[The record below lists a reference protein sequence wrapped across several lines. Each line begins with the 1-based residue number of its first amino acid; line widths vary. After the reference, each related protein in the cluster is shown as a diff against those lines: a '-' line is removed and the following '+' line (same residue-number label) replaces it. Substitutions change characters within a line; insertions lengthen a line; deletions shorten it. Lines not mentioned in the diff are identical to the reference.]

1 MANVL
6 NPEPES
12 ITLNTT
18 LEPTTLEPATELEQP
33 PFEST
38 SNPETAEVV
47 EVPALDADAPTEPVA
62 KAVPVEAAPAEEIA
76 PEIVAQAEPVVEAKA
91 EPVVA
96 AAAEPVVE
104 AKAEPVVAA
113 KAEPVVE
120 AKAEPVVEAKAEPV
134 VAAVAETAAEIQA
147 APEAAPPATAAA
159 PVARAKAP
167 EHGLESMDDF
177 SAALAAFE
185 REQAAEAAAVEAYG
199 DKIVS
204 GTVIK
209 QTEKHLVVDVGL
221 KSEGLVPL
229 EQVLDHSGAVRFNP
243 GDVIDVVIEREEPE
257 GGYLVSFE
265 RAQRLRIWDTI
276 EKAANDKTPMTGT
289 VISRVKGGL
298 TVDIGLKAFL
308 PGSQL
313 EIRPVRNL
321 DGYLG
326 QQIEVRVIK
335 LNKKRGNVVVSRKEI
350 LEEEQNAK
358 RSTTLEHLGEGA
370 ILTGT
375 VKNLTDYGAF
385 VDLGG
390 IDGLLHI
397 TDMSWGRLT
406 HPRDLVNV
414 GDEIQ
419 VKVLKFDK
427 DKQRVSLGF
436 KQLTPDPWLDASE
449 RYPVGAHV
457 KGRVLSVTD
466 YGAFVELEQGIEG
479 LVHLS
484 EMTWSKRLKHP
495 SKLVKPGDEV
505 ETVVLSVNPA
515 DRRISLGMKQLLENP
530 WENLTEKY
538 PTGAVVEG
546 RVRNLTDFGAFIE
559 IEDGI
564 DGLVHVSNL
573 SWTKRVKHPS
583 EIVKKGE
590 KVKAVV
596 LGVEPAEP
604 ASLAGHQAVAARR
617 LGELLRLASGGRRG
631 PRQGAADGAI
641 WSLRRDRGG
650 CRGSLPHLRGRR
662 RRRIEAGDGP
672 GARLQDHQD
681 QRRGEEGGLEPARH
695 RPGGQPHTG
704 RALQGGYSQASGL
717 QLHHHARRPDQLA
730 QGRALSRF
738 PFRHQCTT
746 AALRGGRCCL
756 DFVFHSFSLCPAS
769 TLASA
774 TPGVSFQVKESS
786 TMPRNVD
793 ARIPY
798 SAEFQP

>member
-1 MANVL
+1 MPNVL

-12 ITLNTT
+12 ITLNTELETPT
-18 LEPTTLEPATELEQP
+18 LDPATELEQP
-33 PFEST
+33 SSEST
-38 SNPETAEVV
+38 SNPETAQEVAAV
-47 EVPALDADAPTEPVA
+47 ETSALDADAPTEPVA
-62 KAVPVEAAPAEEIA
+62 EAVSAQPEPVSTAEPVTAPVAETPAAAAPA
-76 PEIVAQAEPVVEAKA
+76 AKSGA
-91 EPVVA
+91 HH
-96 AAAEPVVE
+96 
-104 AKAEPVVAA
+104 
-113 KAEPVVE
+113 
-120 AKAEPVVEAKAEPV
+120 
-134 VAAVAETAAEIQA
+134 
-147 APEAAPPATAAA
+147 
-159 PVARAKAP
+159 
-167 EHGLESMDDF
+167 EHGESMDDF

-199 DKIVS
+199 DKVVS

-209 QTEKHLVVDVGL
+209 QVEKFLVVDVGL
-221 KSEGLVPL
+221 KSEGLVPI
-229 EQVLDHSGAVRFNP
+229 EQVLDHTGAVKFNA

-257 GGYLVSFE
+257 GGYLVSYE
-265 RAQRLRIWDTI
+265 KAQRLRVWDVI
-276 EKAANDKTPMTGT
+276 EKAAADKTPVMGT
-289 VISRVKGGL
+289 VVSRVKGGL
-298 TVDIGLKAFL
+298 TVDIGMKAFL

-358 RSTTLEHLGEGA
+358 RSLTLDHLGEGA
-370 ILTGT
+370 ILTGV

-457 KGRVLSVTD
+457 HGRVLSVTD

-505 ETVVLSVNPA
+505 DTVVLSVNPA

-530 WENLTEKY
+530 WENLTERY
-538 PTGAVVEG
+538 PAGTVVEG

-596 LGVEPAEP
+596 LGVEP
-604 ASLAGHQAVAARR
+604 QNRR
-617 LGELLRLASGGRRG
+617 LSLGIKQLQPDVWESFFAAHRVGDLVHGKVLRTA
-631 PRQGAADGAI
+631 QFGAFVEIAEGVEGLCHI
-641 WSLRRDRGG
+641 S
-650 CRGSLPHLRGRR
+650 
-662 RRRIEAGDGP
+662 EAGD
-672 GARLQDHQD
+672 D
-681 QRRGEEGGLEPARH
+681 
-695 RPGGQPHTG
+695 
-704 RALQGGYSQASGL
+704 ASGASKL
-717 QLHHHARRPDQLA
+717 ETGMEHEFKIIKINVEEKKVGLSLRAVGHEASRA
-730 QGRALSRF
+730 QVEHYKADSHKA
-738 PFRHQCTT
+738 P
-746 AALRGGRCCL
+746 
-756 DFVFHSFSLCPAS
+756 
-769 TLASA
+769 
-774 TPGVSFQVKESS
+774 VSSS
-786 TMPRNVD
+786 TTTLGDLINWRKNE
-793 ARIPY
+793 R
-798 SAEFQP
+798 

>member
-1 MANVL
+1 MANPL

-12 ITLNTT
+12 TTLNTQIEALT
-18 LEPTTLEPATELEQP
+18 LDPATELEQP
-33 PFEST
+33 LPEST
-38 SNPETAEVV
+38 STPETAPAV
-47 EVPALDADAPTEPVA
+47 ETPALDADAPTEPQ
-62 KAVPVEAAPAEEIA
+62 VEA
-76 PEIVAQAEPVVEAKA
+76 VPVVEAAAEA
-91 EPVVA
+91 EPAPAVAEVPAPSESSEPVAAAETVVA
-96 AAAEPVVE
+96 AAP
-104 AKAEPVVAA
+104 AKAAA
-113 KAEPVVE
+113 LAD
-120 AKAEPVVEAKAEPV
+120 
-134 VAAVAETAAEIQA
+134 
-147 APEAAPPATAAA
+147 
-159 PVARAKAP
+159 
-167 EHGLESMDDF
+167 HLESLDDF
-177 SAALAAFE
+177 SAALEAFE

-199 DKIVS
+199 DKVVT
-204 GTVIK
+204 GTVLK
-209 QTEKHLVVDVGL
+209 QTEKHLVIDVGL

-229 EQVLDHSGAVRFNP
+229 DQVLDHTGAVKFQP
-243 GDVIDVVIEREEPE
+243 GDSIEVVIEKEEPE
-257 GGYLVSFE
+257 GGYLASYE
-265 RAQRLRIWDTI
+265 RAQRLRVWDAI
-276 EKAANDKTPMTGT
+276 EKAAADKTPITGT
-289 VISRVKGGL
+289 VVSRVKGGV

-358 RSTTLEHLGEGA
+358 RSTTLEQLGEGT

-436 KQLTPDPWLDASE
+436 KQLTPDPWLDATE

-457 KGRVLSVTD
+457 HGRVLSVTD

-530 WENLTEKY
+530 WENLTDKY
-538 PTGAVVEG
+538 PAGTIVEG

-583 EIVKKGE
+583 EVVKKGE

-596 LGVEPAEP
+596 LGVEP
-604 ASLAGHQAVAARR
+604 QNRR
-617 LGELLRLASGGRRG
+617 LSLGIKQLQPDVWESFFATHRIGDQVHGKVLRTA
-631 PRQGAADGAI
+631 QFGAFVEIAEGVEGLCHI
-641 WSLRRDRGG
+641 S
-650 CRGSLPHLRGRR
+650 
-662 RRRIEAGDGP
+662 EAGDEAGSKLET
-672 GARLQDHQD
+672 GQEHDFKIIKINV
-681 QRRGEEGGLEPARH
+681 EEKKVGLSLRSASHHEAS
-695 RPGGQPHTG
+695 
-704 RALQGGYSQASGL
+704 RAQVESYKKETHKA
-717 QLHHHARRPDQLA
+717 P
-730 QGRALSRF
+730 
-738 PFRHQCTT
+738 
-746 AALRGGRCCL
+746 
-756 DFVFHSFSLCPAS
+756 
-769 TLASA
+769 
-774 TPGVSFQVKESS
+774 VSSS
-786 TMPRNVD
+786 TTTLGDLINWKSER
-793 ARIPY
+793 
-798 SAEFQP
+798 

>member
-1 MANVL
+1 MAKLL
-6 NPEPES
+6 NPETES
-12 ITLNTT
+12 TTLNTA
-18 LEPTTLEPATELEQP
+18 LEIPTLEPATEQEQP
-33 PFEST
+33 LPEST
-38 SNPETAEVV
+38 SNPETAEAV
-47 EVPALDADAPTEPVA
+47 ENPVLDADAPTEPVA
-62 KAVPVEAAPAEEIA
+62 EAV
-76 PEIVAQAEPVVEAKA
+76 PVVEAAAEAETAPVATEIPAPA
-91 EPVVA
+91 EPAAVIETPVVKAAPRAKAKTHRAKTEAAPVVEATPVAEAAPEAEQAVVA
-96 AAAEPVVE
+96 PQPQAVEPVTAAPAAEPV
-104 AKAEPVVAA
+104 
-113 KAEPVVE
+113 
-120 AKAEPVVEAKAEPV
+120 
-134 VAAVAETAAEIQA
+134 
-147 APEAAPPATAAA
+147 AAA
-159 PVARAKAP
+159 PAPAKAARA
-167 EHGLESMDDF
+167 EHSLDAMDDF
-177 SAALAAFE
+177 SAALEAFE
-185 REQAAEAAAVEAYG
+185 REQAAEAAAVEAFG

-209 QTEKHLVVDVGL
+209 ATDKHLVIDVGL

-229 EQVLDHSGAVRFNP
+229 EQVLDHTGAVKFQP

-257 GGYLVSFE
+257 GGYLASYE
-265 RAQRLRIWDTI
+265 RAQRLRVWDAI
-276 EKAANDKTPMTGT
+276 EKAAADKTPMMGT
-289 VISRVKGGL
+289 VVSRVKGGV

-321 DGYLG
+321 DGYIG

-358 RSTTLEHLGEGA
+358 RSGTLKQLGEGVV
-370 ILTGT
+370 LTGT

-436 KQLTPDPWLDASE
+436 KQLTPDPWLDATE

-457 KGRVLSVTD
+457 HGRVLSVTD

-495 SKLVKPGDEV
+495 SKLVKPADEV

-538 PTGAVVEG
+538 PAGTIVEG

-596 LGVEPAEP
+596 LGVEP
-604 ASLAGHQAVAARR
+604 QNRR
-617 LGELLRLASGGRRG
+617 LSLGIKQLQPDVWESFFATHRVGDQVHGKVLRTA
-631 PRQGAADGAI
+631 QFGAFVEIAEGVEGLCHI
-641 WSLRRDRGG
+641 S
-650 CRGSLPHLRGRR
+650 
-662 RRRIEAGDGP
+662 EAGD
-672 GARLQDHQD
+672 
-681 QRRGEEGGLEPARH
+681 EGGGPSKLE
-695 RPGGQPHTG
+695 TG
-704 RALQGGYSQASGL
+704 LEHEFKIIKINVEEKKVGLSLRAVGHHEAS
-717 QLHHHARRPDQLA
+717 RA
-730 QGRALSRF
+730 QVETYKKDAHKA
-738 PFRHQCTT
+738 P
-746 AALRGGRCCL
+746 
-756 DFVFHSFSLCPAS
+756 
-769 TLASA
+769 
-774 TPGVSFQVKESS
+774 VSSS
-786 TMPRNVD
+786 TTTLGDLINWKSER
-793 ARIPY
+793 
-798 SAEFQP
+798 

>member
-1 MANVL
+1 MANVV

-12 ITLNTT
+12 ITLNTE
-18 LEPTTLEPATELEQP
+18 LESPILEPATEQVQP
-33 PFEST
+33 SPETT
-38 SNPETAEVV
+38 SNPEPPKAIEIS
-47 EVPALDADAPTEPVA
+47 ALDADAPSEPAPVA
-62 KAVPVEAAPAEEIA
+62 PVAEVTPVAEATVEAAPAVEVA
-76 PEIVAQAEPVVEAKA
+76 TDVPAPPEIVAEAEPAAKVATEAPA
-91 EPVVA
+91 PPEPA
-96 AAAEPVVE
+96 AAAPAPV
-104 AKAEPVVAA
+104 K
-113 KAEPVVE
+113 
-120 AKAEPVVEAKAEPV
+120 
-134 VAAVAETAAEIQA
+134 
-147 APEAAPPATAAA
+147 AAA
-159 PVARAKAP
+159 HAEHGQP
-167 EHGLESMDDF
+167 EHSLEHMDDF
-177 SAALAAFE
+177 SAALEAFE

-204 GTVIK
+204 GTVVK
-209 QTEKHLVVDVGL
+209 QTDKHLVIDVGL

-229 EQVLDHSGAVRFNP
+229 EQVLDHAGVVKFQP

-257 GGYLVSFE
+257 GGYLASYE

-276 EKAANDKTPMTGT
+276 EKAAADKTPIMGT
-289 VISRVKGGL
+289 VVSRVKGGV

-358 RSTTLEHLGEGA
+358 RSTTLEQLGEGA
-370 ILTGT
+370 VLTGT

-436 KQLTPDPWLDASE
+436 KQLTPDPWLDATE
-449 RYPVGAHV
+449 RYPVGARVH
-457 KGRVLSVTD
+457 GRVLSVTD

-495 SKLVKPGDEV
+495 SKLVKPADEV
-505 ETVVLSVNPA
+505 DTVVLSVNPA
-515 DRRISLGMKQLLENP
+515 DRRISLGMKQLMENP

-538 PTGAVVEG
+538 PAGTIVEG

-596 LGVEPAEP
+596 LGVEPQNRRLSLGIKQLQPDVWESFFATHRVGDQVHGKVLRTAQFGAFVEIAEGVEGLCHISEAGEDA
-604 ASLAGHQAVAARR
+604 ASKLETGLEHEFRIIKINVEEKKVGLSLRAAGH
-617 LGELLRLASGGRRG
+617 EASR
-631 PRQGAADGAI
+631 
-641 WSLRRDRGG
+641 
-650 CRGSLPHLRGRR
+650 
-662 RRRIEAGDGP
+662 
-672 GARLQDHQD
+672 
-681 QRRGEEGGLEPARH
+681 
-695 RPGGQPHTG
+695 T
-704 RALQGGYSQASGL
+704 
-717 QLHHHARRPDQLA
+717 
-730 QGRALSRF
+730 
-738 PFRHQCTT
+738 
-746 AALRGGRCCL
+746 
-756 DFVFHSFSLCPAS
+756 
-769 TLASA
+769 
-774 TPGVSFQVKESS
+774 QVESYKKESHKAPVSSS
-786 TMPRNVD
+786 TTTLGDLINLRK
-793 ARIPY
+793 
-798 SAEFQP
+798 SEKSEKGE

>member
-1 MANVL
+1 VA
-6 NPEPES
+6 E
-12 ITLNTT
+12 
-18 LEPTTLEPATELEQP
+18 AT
-33 PFEST
+33 
-38 SNPETAEVV
+38 
-47 EVPALDADAPTEPVA
+47 
-62 KAVPVEAAPAEEIA
+62 VEAAPAAEVATEVPAQPEVAA
-76 PEIVAQAEPVVEAKA
+76 PAEPKIEAAPAVETVPVADGAPLTDA
-91 EPVVA
+91 EPAVVA
-96 AAAEPVVE
+96 PQPEVAVAAEPV
-104 AKAEPVVAA
+104 AEPPAPA
-113 KAEPVVE
+113 KS
-120 AKAEPVVEAKAEPV
+120 
-134 VAAVAETAAEIQA
+134 A
-147 APEAAPPATAAA
+147 APA
-159 PVARAKAP
+159 
-167 EHGLESMDDF
+167 EHSLDHDDF
-177 SAALAAFE
+177 SAALEAFE

-199 DKIVS
+199 DKIVT

-209 QTEKHLVVDVGL
+209 QTEKHLVIDVGL

-229 EQVLDHSGAVRFNP
+229 EQVLDHAGAVKFQP

-257 GGYLVSFE
+257 GGYLASYE
-265 RAQRLRIWDTI
+265 RAQRLRVWDTI
-276 EKAANDKTPMTGT
+276 EKAAADKTPIMGT
-289 VISRVKGGL
+289 VVSRVKGGV

-358 RSTTLEHLGEGA
+358 RSTTLEQLGEGTV
-370 ILTGT
+370 LTGT

-436 KQLTPDPWLDASE
+436 KQLTPDPWLDATE
-449 RYPVGAHV
+449 RYPVGARVH
-457 KGRVLSVTD
+457 GRVLSVTD

-495 SKLVKPGDEV
+495 SKLVKPADEV
-505 ETVVLSVNPA
+505 DTVVLSVNPA
-515 DRRISLGMKQLLENP
+515 DRRISLGMKQLMENP

-538 PTGAVVEG
+538 PAGTIVEG

-596 LGVEPAEP
+596 LGVEPQNRRLSLGIKQLQPDVWESFFATHRVGDQVHGKVLRTAQFGAFVEIAEGVEGLCHISEAGEDA
-604 ASLAGHQAVAARR
+604 ASKLETGLEHEFRIIKINVEEKKVGLSLRAAGH
-617 LGELLRLASGGRRG
+617 EASR
-631 PRQGAADGAI
+631 
-641 WSLRRDRGG
+641 
-650 CRGSLPHLRGRR
+650 
-662 RRRIEAGDGP
+662 
-672 GARLQDHQD
+672 
-681 QRRGEEGGLEPARH
+681 
-695 RPGGQPHTG
+695 
-704 RALQGGYSQASGL
+704 SQVESYK
-717 QLHHHARRPDQLA
+717 
-730 QGRALSRF
+730 
-738 PFRHQCTT
+738 
-746 AALRGGRCCL
+746 
-756 DFVFHSFSLCPAS
+756 
-769 TLASA
+769 
-774 TPGVSFQVKESS
+774 KESHKAPVSSS
-786 TMPRNVD
+786 TTTLGDLINLRK
-793 ARIPY
+793 
-798 SAEFQP
+798 SEKSEKSEQ